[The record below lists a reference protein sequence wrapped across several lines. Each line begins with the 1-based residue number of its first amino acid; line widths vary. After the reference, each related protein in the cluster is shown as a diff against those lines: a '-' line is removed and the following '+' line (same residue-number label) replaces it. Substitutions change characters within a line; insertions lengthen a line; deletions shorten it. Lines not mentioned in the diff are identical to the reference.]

1 MTKAAENMINPAEIL
16 KACSAAH
23 QYGQSAGGS
32 MAEPFMNSVPGMSTA
47 SGSNASNMIGNVQ
60 DVGRQMLD
68 HMTAIKSAVDKQV
81 AVHQDQQRRQKTY
94 DFQPDM
100 SDLRPSD
107 AKGFPT
113 EMPEAFFAPFMKK

>member
-1 MTKAAENMINPAEIL
+1 MIDPAEIL
-16 KACSAAH
+16 KACNAAQ
-23 QYGQSAGGS
+23 QYGQNAGS
-32 MAEPFMNSVPGMSTA
+32 KMAEPFLNAVPDMSIA
-47 SGSNASNMIGNVQ
+47 SGSNASNLIGNVQ

-68 HMTAIKSAVDKQV
+68 QMSAIKSAVDKQV

>member
-16 KACSAAH
+16 KACNAAH

-32 MAEPFMNSVPGMSTA
+32 MAEPFMNSVPGMNIA